1 MKTLPVLGLLL
12 ALGCTQDSEPPGRAV
27 AGARLPAMRTAYI
40 EVKGMIQ
47 QLGIT

>member
-12 ALGCTQDSEPPGRAV
+12 ALGCTQDSEPPGRGV
-27 AGARLPAMRTAYI
+27 AGTTLPAMRTAYI